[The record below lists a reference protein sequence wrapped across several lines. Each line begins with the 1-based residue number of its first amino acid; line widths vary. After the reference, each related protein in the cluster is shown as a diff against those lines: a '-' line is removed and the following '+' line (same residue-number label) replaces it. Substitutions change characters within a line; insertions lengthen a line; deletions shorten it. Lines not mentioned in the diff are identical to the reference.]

1 LTEEDW
7 DRIENGLRL
16 PALENAKP
24 EEFEAD
30 VHLYWFAWRQLSHG
44 RVSGYGV
51 SGITFSEM
59 RSWMDE
65 YSITH
70 RGERDLFISVITEL
84 DRHFLE
90 SVSDRLKRKSDPKG
104 GKVGKNA

>member
-1 LTEEDW
+1 
-7 DRIENGLRL
+7 
-16 PALENAKP
+16 
-24 EEFEAD
+24 
-30 VHLYWFAWRQLSHG
+30 
-44 RVSGYGV
+44 
-51 SGITFSEM
+51 
-59 RSWMDE
+59 MDE